1 MTEGDAFYSAEEIR
15 ERLSISTLVFW
26 QYRPICESALQEC
39 ANHGITRIELLESNQ
54 QFDMADAQSM
64 TLIGKACRS
73 CGIQVRSYHA
83 HLVNFLDL
91 DTEEERVQR
100 VDLCRRQIDTMLDLG
115 GVVWG
120 SHAGKA
126 DATLVKSYEDLA
138 RHVEGTGAVIAVE
151 NFAGEGMSVEERVAF
166 LDLIDHPQVGM
177 ILDIGHVRDDTG
189 ANPMASPGGPTRVV
203 ELCGHRLRHVHL
215 HGFKD
220 GEDHHPPLVDGD
232 TIQWVE
238 LFRALRA
245 VGYQGDMNFEPSGEP
260 LHRDTLEF
268 TALAPARIVEMAA
281 STGNT

>member
-1 MTEGDAFYSAEEIR
+1 MTDADGHVVVDPGHATEFAGFLAE
-15 ERLSISTLVFW
+15 LV
-26 QYRPICESALQEC
+26 RICGQGRALLD
-39 ANHGITRIELLESNQ
+39 AALAIDLFSHRIG
-54 QFDMADAQSM
+54 FTAAGVM
-64 TLIGKACRS
+64 TKYA
-73 CGIQVRSYHA
+73 
-83 HLVNFLDL
+83 DL

-120 SHAGKA
+120 SHADKA

-138 RHVEGTGAVIAVE
+138 RHVEGTRAVIAVE
-151 NFAGEGMSVEERVAF
+151 NFGGEGKWVEDRMEF

-245 VGYQGDMNFEPSGEP
+245 VGYPGDMNFEPSGEP
-260 LHRDTLEF
+260 LHRNTLEF

-281 STGNT
+281 GAGRT